1 MKRRLSL
8 LLASAALLLCSMVL
22 FHSYN
27 RYTATPTPVP
37 SAPGGYYP
45 QPFTLTLDAP
55 SQGTVYYTTD
65 GSTPTTESQRYTGGI
80 PLENRSSQ
88 PNVCNAVQQIVT
100 DWKTFTPDPTPVEKG
115 TVIRAIYVSPQGHIS
130 PVLTQTYFI
139 GLTPPEN
146 GYTLSLVF
154 DQEDLFGSDGIYVTG
169 EDYDRWYL
177 SGCADPAPTP
187 NFRQDLEICATL
199 QVLNGQQEVLN
210 QAVGVQMQGNSAR
223 YLQRKRFVFTAREEY
238 GGSQVFDAPLLDG
251 VRSHSVMTKDVPMDA
266 MLWHLVDDRAVSA
279 QRSVPVRL
287 YLNGEYWQDTYLL
300 ERYDNQYF
308 RQNYNVPNPI
318 VVKDNV
324 PKPDTLPA
332 SEVGTYEEFMFWA
345 DHTDFSQPE
354 NYAQLLEEVDL
365 QSYID
370 YISINYYLCNYDF
383 SQWHNCILWRS
394 PAKIDTGYRDRRWRW
409 CLYDVDAGYYAAF
422 TDYPGPPSEIN
433 VFNQP
438 FPQTD
443 IILNQNTLFLAL
455 KQNPDSRRQFVL
467 SFMDIGNCNFA
478 PERIA
483 PVLAQY
489 GLDLNWNSGFFRD
502 RPAQAAQHLAQEFGL
517 TGTLETVTVT
527 TSEPALGSV
536 QVNTSV
542 VDLSD
547 GSWSGQ
553 YFTDYPITV
562 TANPAPGAKFVG
574 WQGDVE
580 SDQSTIT
587 VPMDGGVHLE
597 AVFAPV

>member
-100 DWKTFTPDPTPVEKG
+100 DWKTFTPNPAPVDKG

-154 DQEDLFGSDGIYVTG
+154 DQKDLFGSDGIYVTG

-177 SGCADPAPTP
+177 SGSADPAPTP

-238 GGSQVFDAPLLDG
+238 GGSQVFDAPLLNG

-517 TGTLETVTVT
+517 TGTLETVTIA
-527 TSEPALGSV
+527 TSDASLGTV

-562 TANPAPGAKFVG
+562 TASPAPGAKFVG

-580 SDQSTIT
+580 SDQNTIT

>member
-8 LLASAALLLCSMVL
+8 LLASAVLLLCSIVL

-55 SQGTVYYTTD
+55 SQGSVYYTTD

-80 PLENRSSQ
+80 SLENRSSQ
-88 PNVCNAVQQIVT
+88 PNVCNAVQRVVT

-115 TVIRAIYVSPQGHIS
+115 TVVRAIYVSPQGHIS

-177 SGCADPAPTP
+177 SGSADPAPTP

-210 QAVGVQMQGNSAR
+210 QAVGVRMQGNSAR
-223 YLQRKRFVFTAREEY
+223 YVQRKRFVFTAREEY

-251 VRSHSVMTKDVPMDA
+251 VRSHSVMTKDVPIDA
-266 MLWHLVDDRAVSA
+266 MLWHLVDDRAIST

-308 RQNYNVPNPI
+308 RQNYNVSNPI

-354 NYAQLLEEVDL
+354 NYAQLLQEVDL

-483 PVLAQY
+483 PILAQY

-517 TGTLETVTVT
+517 TGTLETVTIT

-574 WQGDVE
+574 WQGDLE

>member
-8 LLASAALLLCSMVL
+8 LLASAALLVCTMAL
-22 FHSYN
+22 FRGYN

-55 SQGTVYYTTD
+55 SQGAVYYTTD

-80 PLENRSSQ
+80 SLENRSSQ
-88 PNVCNAVQQIVT
+88 PNVCNAVQRVVT

-115 TVIRAIYVSPQGHIS
+115 TVVRAIYVSPQGHIS

-177 SGCADPAPTP
+177 SGSADPAPTP

-210 QAVGVQMQGNSAR
+210 QAVGVRMQGNSAR
-223 YLQRKRFVFTAREEY
+223 YVQRKRFVFTAREEY

-251 VRSHSVMTKDVPMDA
+251 VRSHSVMTKDVPIDA
-266 MLWHLVDDRAVSA
+266 MLWHLVDDRAIST

-308 RQNYNVPNPI
+308 RQNYNVSNPI

-354 NYAQLLEEVDL
+354 NYAQLLQEVDL

-409 CLYDVDAGYYAAF
+409 CLYDVDAGYYATF

-489 GLDLNWNSGFFRD
+489 GLDLDWNSGFFRD

-517 TGTLETVTVT
+517 TGTLETVTIT
-527 TSEPALGSV
+527 ASDASLGSV

-542 VDLSD
+542 VDLTD
-547 GSWSGQ
+547 GIWSGQ

-562 TANPAPGAKFVG
+562 TATPAPGAKFVG

-580 SDQSTIT
+580 SDQNTIT

-597 AVFAPV
+597 AVFAEQ

>member
-55 SQGTVYYTTD
+55 SQGAVYYTTD

-80 PLENRSSQ
+80 SLENRSSQ
-88 PNVCNAVQQIVT
+88 PNVCNAVQRVVT

-115 TVIRAIYVSPQGHIS
+115 TVVRAIYVSPQGHIS

-177 SGCADPAPTP
+177 SGSADPAPTP

-210 QAVGVQMQGNSAR
+210 QAVGVRMQGNSAR
-223 YLQRKRFVFTAREEY
+223 YVQRKRFVFTAREEY

-251 VRSHSVMTKDVPMDA
+251 VRSHSVMTKDVPIDA
-266 MLWHLVDDRAVSA
+266 MLWHLVDDRAIST

-308 RQNYNVPNPI
+308 RQNYNVSNPI

-409 CLYDVDAGYYAAF
+409 CLYDVDAAYTAEYISA
-422 TDYPGPPSEIN
+422 PNPPSTIN
-433 VFNQP
+433 VFNGT

-489 GLDLNWNSGFFRD
+489 GLDLDWNSGFFRD
-502 RPAQAAQHLAQEFGL
+502 RPAHAAQHLAQEFNL
-517 TGTLETVTVT
+517 TGTLETATIT
-527 TSEPALGSV
+527 TSDASLGTV

-542 VDLSD
+542 VDLTD

-580 SDQSTIT
+580 SSQSTIT
-587 VPMDGGVHLE
+587 VPMTGGVHLE
-597 AVFAPV
+597 AVFAPA

>member
-8 LLASAALLLCSMVL
+8 LLASAALLVCTMAL
-22 FHSYN
+22 FRGYN

-37 SAPGGYYP
+37 SAPGGYYE

-55 SQGTVYYTTD
+55 SQGTIYYTTD
-65 GSTPTTESQRYTGGI
+65 GSTPTVDSWRYTGGI

-115 TVIRAIYVSPQGHIS
+115 TVIRAIYVSPQGRTS

-139 GLTPPEN
+139 GLTPPQT

-154 DQEDLFGSDGIYVTG
+154 DHEDLFGSDGIYVTG

-177 SGCADPAPTP
+177 SGSADPAPTP

-238 GGSQVFDAPLLDG
+238 GGSQVFDAPLLNG

-483 PVLAQY
+483 PILAQY

-517 TGTLETVTVT
+517 TGALETVTIT

-562 TANPAPGAKFVG
+562 TAQPAPGAKFVG

-597 AVFAPV
+597 ALFAPA

>member
-45 QPFTLTLDAP
+45 QPFTLTLDTP
-55 SQGTVYYTTD
+55 SQGAVYYTTD

-80 PLENRSSQ
+80 SLENRSSQ
-88 PNVCNAVQQIVT
+88 PNVCNAVQRVVT

-115 TVIRAIYVSPQGHIS
+115 TVVRAIYVSPQGHIS

-139 GLTPPEN
+139 GLTPPKN

-177 SGCADPAPTP
+177 SGSADPAPTP

-223 YLQRKRFVFTAREEY
+223 YAQRKRFVFTAREEY

-251 VRSHSVMTKDVPMDA
+251 VRSHSVMTKDVPIDA
-266 MLWHLVDDRAVSA
+266 MLWHLVDDRAVST
-279 QRSVPVRL
+279 QRSVPVQL

-308 RQNYNVPNPI
+308 RQNYNVSNPI

-354 NYAQLLEEVDL
+354 NYAKLLEEVDL

-394 PAKIDTGYRDRRWRW
+394 PAKIDTGYRDSRWRW

-422 TDYPGPPSEIN
+422 IDYPGPPSEIN

-489 GLDLNWNSGFFRD
+489 GLDLDWNSGFFRD
-502 RPAQAAQHLAQEFGL
+502 RPTQSAQHLAQEFGL
-517 TGTLETVTVT
+517 TGTLETVTIT
-527 TSEPALGSV
+527 TSDASLGTV

-542 VDLSD
+542 VDLTD

-562 TANPAPGAKFVG
+562 TSSPAPGAKFVG

-580 SDQSTIT
+580 SDQNTIT

-597 AVFAPV
+597 AVFAPA

>member
-100 DWKTFTPDPTPVEKG
+100 DWKTYTPNPAPVDKG
-115 TVIRAIYVSPQGHIS
+115 TVIRAIYVSPQGRTS
-130 PVLTQTYFI
+130 PVLTQTYFV
-139 GLTPPEN
+139 GLTPPQN

-154 DQEDLFGSDGIYVTG
+154 DHEDLFGSDGIYVTG

-177 SGCADPAPTP
+177 SGSADPAPTP
-187 NFRQDLEICATL
+187 NFRQDLEVCATL

-238 GGSQVFDAPLLDG
+238 DGSQVFDAPLLDG

-266 MLWHLVDDRAVSA
+266 MLWHLVDDRAIST

-483 PVLAQY
+483 PILAQY

-527 TSEPALGSV
+527 ASEPALGSV

-553 YFTDYPITV
+553 YFTDYAITL
-562 TANPAPGAKFVG
+562 TAQPAPGAKFVG

>member
-8 LLASAALLLCSMVL
+8 LLASAALLVCTMAL
-22 FHSYN
+22 FRGYN

-37 SAPGGYYP
+37 SAPGGYYE

-55 SQGTVYYTTD
+55 SQGAIYYTTD
-65 GSTPTTESQRYTGGI
+65 GSAPTVDSRRYTGGI
-80 PLENRSSQ
+80 PLENRSNQ

-100 DWKTFTPDPTPVEKG
+100 DWKAYTPDPAPVDKG

-154 DQEDLFGSDGIYVTG
+154 DHEDLFGSDGIYVTG

-177 SGCADPAPTP
+177 SGSADPAPTP

-251 VRSHSVMTKDVPMDA
+251 VRSHSMMTKDVPMDA

-354 NYAQLLEEVDL
+354 NYAQLLQEVDL

-483 PVLAQY
+483 PILAQY

-517 TGTLETVTVT
+517 TGTLETVTIT
-527 TSEPALGSV
+527 ASDASLGSV

-553 YFTDYPITV
+553 YFTDYAITL
-562 TANPAPGAKFVG
+562 TAQPAPGAKFVG
-574 WQGDVE
+574 WHGDVE
-580 SDQSTIT
+580 SDQNTIT

>member
-45 QPFTLTLDAP
+45 HPFTLTLDTP

-80 PLENRSSQ
+80 PLKNRSSQ
-88 PNVCNAVQQIVT
+88 PNICNAVQQIVT
-100 DWKTFTPDPTPVEKG
+100 DWKTYTPDPTPVEKG

-177 SGCADPAPTP
+177 SGSADPAPTP

-489 GLDLNWNSGFFRD
+489 GLDLDWNSGFFRD

-517 TGTLETVTVT
+517 TGTLETATIT
-527 TSEPALGSV
+527 TSDASLGTV

-553 YFTDYPITV
+553 YFTDYPITI
-562 TANPAPGAKFVG
+562 TASPAPGAKFVG

-580 SDQSTIT
+580 SDQNTIT

>member
-100 DWKTFTPDPTPVEKG
+100 DWKTYTPNPAPVDKG
-115 TVIRAIYVSPQGHIS
+115 TVIRAIYVSPQGRTS
-130 PVLTQTYFI
+130 PVLTQTYFV
-139 GLTPPEN
+139 GLTPPQN

-154 DQEDLFGSDGIYVTG
+154 DHEDLFGSDGIYVTG

-177 SGCADPAPTP
+177 SGSADPAPTP
-187 NFRQDLEICATL
+187 NFRQDLEVCATL

-238 GGSQVFDAPLLDG
+238 DGSQVFDAPLLDG

-483 PVLAQY
+483 PILAQY

-527 TSEPALGSV
+527 ASEPALGSV

-553 YFTDYPITV
+553 YFTDYAITL
-562 TANPAPGAKFVG
+562 TAQPAPGAKFVG

>member
-8 LLASAALLLCSMVL
+8 LLASAALLVCTMAL
-22 FHSYN
+22 FRGYN

-37 SAPGGYYP
+37 SAPGGYYE

-55 SQGTVYYTTD
+55 SQGAIYYTTD
-65 GSTPTTESQRYTGGI
+65 GSTPTVDSRRYTGGI

-88 PNVCNAVQQIVT
+88 PNVCNAVQQIVR
-100 DWKTFTPDPTPVEKG
+100 DWKTYTPNPAPVDKG
-115 TVIRAIYVSPQGHIS
+115 TVVRAIYVSPQGRSS

-139 GLTPPEN
+139 GLTPPQT

-154 DQEDLFGSDGIYVTG
+154 DHEDLFGSDGIYVTG

-177 SGCADPAPTP
+177 SGSADPAPTP
-187 NFRQDLEICATL
+187 NFRQDLEVCATL

-210 QAVGVQMQGNSAR
+210 QAVGVRMQGNSAR
-223 YLQRKRFVFTAREEY
+223 YVQRKRFVFTAREEY

-308 RQNYNVPNPI
+308 RQYYNVSNPI

-332 SEVGTYEEFMFWA
+332 SEEGSYEEFMFWA
-345 DHTDFSQPE
+345 GHTDFSQPE
-354 NYAQLLEEVDL
+354 NYAQLLQEVDM

-483 PVLAQY
+483 AVLAQY
-489 GLDLNWNSGFFRD
+489 GLDLNWNDGFFRD
-502 RPAQAAQHLAQEFGL
+502 RPAHAAQHLAQEFGL
-517 TGTLETVTVT
+517 TGTLETVTIT

-562 TANPAPGAKFVG
+562 TAQPAPGAKFVG

-587 VPMDGGVHLE
+587 VPMVGGVHLE
-597 AVFAPV
+597 AVFAEQ

>member
-55 SQGTVYYTTD
+55 SQGAVYYTTD

-88 PNVCNAVQQIVT
+88 PNVCNAVQRVVT

-115 TVIRAIYVSPQGHIS
+115 TVVRAIYVSPQGHIS

-177 SGCADPAPTP
+177 SGSADPAPTP

-210 QAVGVQMQGNSAR
+210 QAVGVRMQGNSAR
-223 YLQRKRFVFTAREEY
+223 YVQRKRFVFTAREEY

-251 VRSHSVMTKDVPMDA
+251 VRSHSVMTKDVPIDA
-266 MLWHLVDDRAVSA
+266 MLWHLVDDRAIST

-308 RQNYNVPNPI
+308 RQNYNVSNPI

-394 PAKIDTGYRDRRWRW
+394 PAKIDTGYRDKRWRW

-433 VFNQP
+433 VFNRP

-489 GLDLNWNSGFFRD
+489 GLDLDWNSGFFRD
-502 RPAQAAQHLAQEFGL
+502 RPTHAAQHLAQEFGL
-517 TGTLETVTVT
+517 TGTLETVTIT
-527 TSEPALGSV
+527 TSDASLGSV

-562 TANPAPGAKFVG
+562 TAQPAPGAKFVG

-580 SDQSTIT
+580 SDQNAIT

-597 AVFAPV
+597 AVFAEQ

>member
-146 GYTLSLVF
+146 SYTLSLVF

-238 GGSQVFDAPLLDG
+238 GGSQVFDAPLLGG

-266 MLWHLVDDRAVSA
+266 MLWHLVDDRAVSS

-332 SEVGTYEEFMFWA
+332 SEVGIYEEFMFWA

-467 SFMDIGNCNFA
+467 SFMDIGNCNFT

-483 PVLAQY
+483 PILAQY
-489 GLDLNWNSGFFRD
+489 GLDLDWNSGFFRD

-517 TGTLETVTVT
+517 TGTLETVTIT
-527 TSEPALGSV
+527 TSEPALGTV

-553 YFTDYPITV
+553 YFTDYAITL
-562 TANPAPGAKFVG
+562 TAQPAPGAKFVG

>member
-332 SEVGTYEEFMFWA
+332 GEVGTYEEFMFWA

-354 NYAQLLEEVDL
+354 NYAQLLQEVDL

-394 PAKIDTGYRDRRWRW
+394 PAKIDTRYRDRRWRW

-422 TDYPGPPSEIN
+422 TDYLGLPSEIN
-433 VFNQP
+433 VFNRP

-455 KQNPDSRRQFVL
+455 KQNPDSRRQFLL

-489 GLDLNWNSGFFRD
+489 GLDLDWNSGFFRD
-502 RPAQAAQHLAQEFGL
+502 RPAHAAQHLAQEFGL
-517 TGTLETVTVT
+517 TGTLETATIT
-527 TSEPALGSV
+527 TSDASLGTV

-542 VDLSD
+542 VDLTD

-574 WQGDVE
+574 WQGDLE

-597 AVFAPV
+597 AVFAPA

>member
-1 MKRRLSL
+1 M
-8 LLASAALLLCSMVL
+8 C
-22 FHSYN
+22 
-27 RYTATPTPVP
+27 
-37 SAPGGYYP
+37 
-45 QPFTLTLDAP
+45 
-55 SQGTVYYTTD
+55 
-65 GSTPTTESQRYTGGI
+65 
-80 PLENRSSQ
+80 
-88 PNVCNAVQQIVT
+88 
-100 DWKTFTPDPTPVEKG
+100 
-115 TVIRAIYVSPQGHIS
+115 IRDR
-130 PVLTQTYFI
+130 TYFI

-169 EDYDRWYL
+169 ENYDRWYL
-177 SGCADPAPTP
+177 SGSADPAPTP

-238 GGSQVFDAPLLDG
+238 GGSQVFDAPLLGG

-483 PVLAQY
+483 PILAQY

-517 TGTLETVTVT
+517 TGALETVTVT
-527 TSEPALGSV
+527 ASDASLGSV

-580 SDQSTIT
+580 SDQDTIT

-597 AVFAPV
+597 AVFAEQ

>member
-238 GGSQVFDAPLLDG
+238 GGSQVFDAPLLGG

-422 TDYPGPPSEIN
+422 TGYPGPPSEIN

-483 PVLAQY
+483 PILAQY

-517 TGTLETVTVT
+517 TGALETVTVT
-527 TSEPALGSV
+527 ASDASLGSV

-562 TANPAPGAKFVG
+562 TATPAPGAKFVG

-580 SDQSTIT
+580 SDQNTIT

-597 AVFAPV
+597 AVFAPA

>member
-45 QPFTLTLDAP
+45 HPFTLTLDTP

-88 PNVCNAVQQIVT
+88 PNICNAVQQIVT

-130 PVLTQTYFI
+130 PMLTQTYFI

-177 SGCADPAPTP
+177 SGSADPAPTP
-187 NFRQDLEICATL
+187 NFRQDLEVCATL

-238 GGSQVFDAPLLDG
+238 DGSQVFDAPLLGG

-517 TGTLETVTVT
+517 TGTLETVTIA
-527 TSEPALGSV
+527 TSEPALGTV

-562 TANPAPGAKFVG
+562 TASPAPGAKFVG

-580 SDQSTIT
+580 SDQNTIT

>member
-8 LLASAALLLCSMVL
+8 LLASAALLVCTMAL
-22 FHSYN
+22 FRGYN

-37 SAPGGYYP
+37 SAPGGYYE

-55 SQGTVYYTTD
+55 SQGAIYYTTD
-65 GSTPTTESQRYTGGI
+65 GSTPTVDSQRYTGGI

-88 PNVCNAVQQIVT
+88 PNICNAVQQIVT

-130 PVLTQTYFI
+130 PMLTQTYFI

-177 SGCADPAPTP
+177 SGSADPAPTP

-238 GGSQVFDAPLLDG
+238 DGSQVFDAPLLGG

-483 PVLAQY
+483 PILAQY

-517 TGTLETVTVT
+517 TGALETVTVT
-527 TSEPALGSV
+527 ASDASLGSV

-562 TANPAPGAKFVG
+562 TATPAPGAKFVG

-580 SDQSTIT
+580 SDQNTIT

-597 AVFAPV
+597 AVFAPA